1 MQNAATMRTI
11 LALAAALTLALP
23 VLAPAQPAEG
33 RLKGGI
39 VYSLP
44 AWFKPSFLDLREDLR
59 EARERGRHV
68 MLFLHLDECP
78 YCERMLRESFVR
90 GDSHDFMRAHF
101 DVIGLNVRGA
111 LEVTAPDGAR
121 FTERT
126 YSRHVKV
133 FATPTI
139 VFLDSEGGKALQLTG
154 YRDPAALRQALEYVQ
169 SASYRR
175 QDFAAYLAARERAAV
190 YELRDHPL
198 FSPRRDFKGYRKPLA
213 VLFED
218 RQCAECARFHE
229 RTLNHPEVL
238 AEMRKLLFVRLDA
251 GSGERIVAPDGKAT
265 TPARWAKD
273 LGLSYRPSLVL
284 FDGGRE
290 IFRIDARLYHFHFK
304 EALRYV
310 SGGHHRRYASISAY
324 NAARRDELRKR
335 GVDIDYSE

>member
-11 LALAAALTLALP
+11 LALAAALALALP
-23 VLAPAQPAEG
+23 VPAQPAEG
-33 RLKGGI
+33 RLKGGV
-39 VYSLP
+39 VYALP
-44 AWFKPSFLDLREDLR
+44 AWFKPSFLDLREDVR

-90 GDSHDFMRAHF
+90 GANHDFMRAHF
-101 DVIGLNVRGA
+101 DVIGLNIRGA
-111 LEVTAPDGAR
+111 LEVTGTDGAR
-121 FTERT
+121 FTERS
-126 YSRHVKV
+126 YARHVKV

-139 VFLDSEGGKALQLTG
+139 VFLDREGGKALQLTG
-154 YRDPAALRQALEYVQ
+154 YRDPAALRQALEYVH

-175 QDFAAYLAARERAAV
+175 QDFAAYLAARERPALYA
-190 YELRDHPL
+190 LREHPL

-229 RTLNHPEVL
+229 RTLNRPEVL
-238 AEMRKLLFVRLDA
+238 AEMKRLLFVRLDA
-251 GSGERIVAPDGKAT
+251 GSDERIVTPDGKAT

-273 LGLSYRPSLVL
+273 LGLTYRPSMVL
-284 FDGGRE
+284 FDEGRE

-304 EALRYV
+304 EALRYA
-310 SGGHHRRYASISAY
+310 SGGHHRRYAGISAY
-324 NAARRDELRKR
+324 NAARREELRKR

>member
-1 MQNAATMRTI
+1 MQNAATMRTM
-11 LALAAALTLALP
+11 LALAATLALALP
-23 VLAPAQPAEG
+23 VPAQPGEG
-33 RLKGGI
+33 RLKGG
-39 VYSLP
+39 VAYALP
-44 AWFKPSFLDLREDLR
+44 AWFKPSFLDLREDVR

-90 GDSHDFMRAHF
+90 GDNHDFMREHF
-101 DVIGLNVRGA
+101 DVIGLNIRGA

-121 FTERT
+121 YTERS
-126 YSRHVKV
+126 YARHVKV

-139 VFLDSEGGKALQLTG
+139 VFLDREGGKALQLTG
-154 YRDPAALRQALEYVQ
+154 YRDPAALRLALEYVQ

-175 QDFAAYLAARERAAV
+175 QDFAAYLASRERPAV
-190 YELRDHPL
+190 YVLRDHPQ
-198 FSPRRDFKGYRKPLA
+198 FSPRRDFKGWRKPLA

-229 RTLNHPEVL
+229 RTLNHPDAL

-251 GSGERIVAPDGKAT
+251 GSDERIVAPDGNAT

-273 LGLSYRPSLVL
+273 LGLTYRPSVVL
-284 FDGGRE
+284 FDEGRE

-310 SGGHHRRYASISAY
+310 SGGYHRRYASISAY
-324 NAARRDELRKR
+324 NAARREELRKR

>member
-1 MQNAATMRTI
+1 MQNATTMRTI
-11 LALAAALTLALP
+11 IALAAALALALP
-23 VLAPAQPAEG
+23 ATVQPNAG
-33 RLKGGI
+33 RLKGGA

-44 AWFKPSFLDLREDLR
+44 AWFKSSFLDLREDVR
-59 EARERGRHV
+59 EARERGRHA

-78 YCERMLRESFVR
+78 YCERMLRESFLR
-90 GDSHDFMRAHF
+90 GDNHDFMRKHF
-101 DVIGLNVRGA
+101 DVIGINIRGA
-111 LEVTAPDGAR
+111 LEVTGTDGAR

-126 YSRHVKV
+126 FARHVKV

-139 VFLDSEGGKALQLTG
+139 VFLDQEGGKALQLTG

-175 QDFAAYLAARERAAV
+175 QDFATYLAARERAAV
-190 YELRDHPL
+190 YALRDHPL

-229 RTLNHPEVL
+229 RTLNHPDVL
-238 AEMRKLLFVRLDA
+238 AEMQKLLFVRLDA
-251 GSGERIVAPDGKAT
+251 DSGERVVTPDGKAT
-265 TPARWAKD
+265 TPARWVKG
-273 LGLSYRPSLVL
+273 LGLTYRPAVVL
-284 FDGGRE
+284 FDEGRE
-290 IFRIDARLYHFHFK
+290 TFRIDARLYHFHFK

-310 SGGHHRRYASISAY
+310 SDGYHRRYASSSAY
-324 NAARRDELRKR
+324 NAARREELRKR